1 MKTPNHIDVEKL
13 ANEFSDYSVNVFP
26 KYLTTQLIDARKNY
40 KVRIPHVI
48 AMKRKAR
55 WSTEDVRHAFN
66 YNEHNFKLIQYN
78 ERLIS
83 ILQSFI
89 DMTQQSELG
98 VITRSNRIRFSKDCI
113 MKLYRIVAI
122 YKVTILT
129 A

>member
-13 ANEFSDYSVNVFP
+13 ANEFNDYSVKVFP
-26 KYLTTQLIDARKNY
+26 KYLTTQLIDAKKNY

-55 WSTEDVRHAFN
+55 WSTEDVRQAFN

-78 ERLIS
+78 ERFIS

-89 DMTQQSELG
+89 EMTQQSELD
-98 VITRSNRIRFSKDCI
+98 VITRSKRIRFSKDWI
-113 MKLYRIVAI
+113 MKLYRIIAI
-122 YKVTILT
+122 YKATILT